1 MIVGDKMENK
11 TEKQVKSLLK
21 KIRPYLQRDGGD
33 LEYLKMDNG
42 VVYVRL
48 LGACVGCGS
57 QDDTLKLGI
66 EAMLVDNVPGVI
78 EVRNVD

>member
-1 MIVGDKMENK
+1 MEKN

-33 LEYLKMDNG
+33 LEFLKLENG
-42 VVYVRL
+42 VVYIRL

-57 QDDTLKLGI
+57 QDDTIKLGI

>member
-1 MIVGDKMENK
+1 MVNN
-11 TEKQVKSLLK
+11 TEKQVKTLLK

-33 LEYLKMDNG
+33 LEFLKLENG

-66 EAMLVDNVPGVI
+66 EAMLVDNVPGII